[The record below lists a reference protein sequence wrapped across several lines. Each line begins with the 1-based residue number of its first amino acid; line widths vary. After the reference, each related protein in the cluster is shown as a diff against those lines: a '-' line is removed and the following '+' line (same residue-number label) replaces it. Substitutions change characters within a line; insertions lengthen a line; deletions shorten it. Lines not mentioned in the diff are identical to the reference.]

1 MDFFFFPFYG
11 DYINLRGMC
20 RMRQI
25 STFTIAESDL
35 LDRCEAL
42 LGESSVTLFSHLQA
56 LRSDVKLLSE
66 IANRSPSPN
75 QDLNGE
81 IDGRS
86 WRTLAEKLKNQGID
100 AVVNLPVKAVVGRS
114 FLVSKL
120 HLFGFLEKISHTQ
133 PLLAPLLPTIGDC
146 YHNTLFD
153 LMAEDL
159 YVSVISESKGSETWL
174 HHATE
179 ELIKMWDF
187 RTSVNKSEF
196 APNLRK
202 LWIARH
208 TIVPVLGTLMGTVEL
223 MRLSFGLSSIWYSF
237 IMSQTQKEGMTHALE
252 EYLFSLSYEQISL
265 LRVYMQDQGLA
276 AISRSQAHKLLEEC
290 GESVFE
296 KDDCSSAIQLYRS
309 FLQRQT
315 LAKGRRL
322 TGSKGPH
329 RSLEEYFL
337 IYLWEVE
344 EGKE

>member
-1 MDFFFFPFYG
+1 
-11 DYINLRGMC
+11 
-20 RMRQI
+20 MRQI
-25 STFTIAESDL
+25 STFTKSESDL
-35 LDRCEAL
+35 LDQCEIILSECSAP
-42 LGESSVTLFSHLQA
+42 LFSHLKA
-56 LRSDVKLLSE
+56 LRSDVTLLSE

-75 QDLNGE
+75 QDFDGQL
-81 IDGRS
+81 DGRS

-120 HLFGFLEKISHTQ
+120 HLFGFLDKISHTQ
-133 PLLAPLLPTIGDC
+133 PTLAPLQVAMEDS

-159 YVSVISESKGSETWL
+159 YVSVISESKGGEVWL
-174 HHATE
+174 PHATE

-223 MRLSFGLSSIWYSF
+223 MRLSFGLSSIWHSF
-237 IMSQTQKEGMTHALE
+237 IISQAKKEGMTHALE

-265 LRVYMQDQGLA
+265 LRTYMHDQGVS
-276 AISRSQAHKLLEEC
+276 AISRGQAHELLLEC

-296 KDDCSSAIQLYRS
+296 KGEGSSAIQLYRS

-322 TGSKGPH
+322 TQSKGPH

-337 IYLWEVE
+337 LYLWEVE
-344 EGKE
+344 GSKENSEGKE

>member
-1 MDFFFFPFYG
+1 
-11 DYINLRGMC
+11 
-20 RMRQI
+20 MRQI
-25 STFTIAESDL
+25 STFTQSESEL
-35 LDRCEAL
+35 LDQCEAIL
-42 LGESSVTLFSHLQA
+42 SESSETLFSHLQA

-75 QDLNGE
+75 LDLNGQT
-81 IDGRS
+81 DGRS

-120 HLFGFLEKISHTQ
+120 HLFGFLEKISPTQ
-133 PLLAPLLPTIGDC
+133 PALASMLPELEDS

-159 YVSVISESKGSETWL
+159 YVSVISESKGGEVWL

-179 ELIKMWDF
+179 ELIKMWDY

-223 MRLSFGLSSIWYSF
+223 MRLSFGLSSVWHSF
-237 IMSQTQKEGMTHALE
+237 IISQAKKEGMTHALE
-252 EYLFSLSYEQISL
+252 EYLFSLSYEQITL
-265 LRVYMQDQGLA
+265 LRAYMRDQGVS
-276 AISRSQAHKLLEEC
+276 AISRGQAHNLLIEC

-296 KDDCSSAIQLYRS
+296 KGDGSSAIQLYRS

-322 TGSKGPH
+322 TQSKGPH

-337 IYLWEVE
+337 IYLWEIEGRE
-344 EGKE
+344 EAKDGKE

>member
-1 MDFFFFPFYG
+1 
-11 DYINLRGMC
+11 
-20 RMRQI
+20 MRQI
-25 STFTIAESDL
+25 STFTRSESEL
-35 LDRCEAL
+35 LDRCEAIL
-42 LGESSVTLFSHLQA
+42 SETSETLFSHLQA

-75 QDLNGE
+75 QDFNGQP
-81 IDGRS
+81 DGRS
-86 WRTLAEKLKNQGID
+86 WRTLADKLKNQGID

-120 HLFGFLEKISHTQ
+120 HLFGFLEKISSTQ
-133 PLLAPLLPTIGDC
+133 PHLAPLQPAMEDS

-159 YVSVISESKGSETWL
+159 YVSVISESTGSEVWL
-174 HHATE
+174 HRATE
-179 ELIKMWDF
+179 ELIRMWDY

-223 MRLSFGLSSIWYSF
+223 MRLSFGLTSVWHSF
-237 IMSQTQKEGMTHALE
+237 IMSQAKKEGMTHALE

-265 LRVYMQDQGLA
+265 LRGYMSEQGIS
-276 AISRSQAHKLLEEC
+276 AISRSQAHSLLLEC

-296 KDDCSSAIQLYRS
+296 KGEASSAIQLYRS

-322 TGSKGPH
+322 TQSKGPH

-344 EGKE
+344 EREEAERGKE

>member
-1 MDFFFFPFYG
+1 
-11 DYINLRGMC
+11 
-20 RMRQI
+20 MRQI
-25 STFTIAESDL
+25 STFTQSESDL
-35 LDRCEAL
+35 LDRCEAIL
-42 LGESSVTLFSHLQA
+42 RDTSETLFSHLKA
-56 LRSDVKLLSE
+56 LRLDVKLLSE

-75 QDLNGE
+75 QDFNGQP
-81 IDGRS
+81 DGRS

-120 HLFGFLEKISHTQ
+120 HLFGFLDKISLTQ
-133 PLLAPLLPTIGDC
+133 PSLVPLQPEMQER

-159 YVSVISESKGSETWL
+159 YVSVISESTGGEAWL
-174 HHATE
+174 HRATE
-179 ELIKMWDF
+179 ELIRMWDY

-196 APNLRK
+196 APNLRN

-223 MRLSFGLSSIWYSF
+223 MRLSFGLASVWHSF
-237 IMSQTQKEGMTHALE
+237 IISQAKKEGMTHALE

-265 LRVYMQDQGLA
+265 LRRYMSEQGIS
-276 AISRSQAHKLLEEC
+276 AISRSQAHSLLLEC

-296 KDDCSSAIQLYRS
+296 KGEGSSAIQLYRS

-322 TGSKGPH
+322 TQSKGPH

-344 EGKE
+344 ESEEAEREERRREEAGRGKE

>member
-1 MDFFFFPFYG
+1 
-11 DYINLRGMC
+11 
-20 RMRQI
+20 MRQI
-25 STFTIAESDL
+25 STFTKTESDL
-35 LDRCEAL
+35 LDKCEVIL
-42 LGESSVTLFSHLQA
+42 SESSVTLASHLTA
-56 LRSDVKLLSE
+56 LRSDVRLLSE

-75 QDLNGE
+75 LDFNGQT
-81 IDGRS
+81 DGRS

-120 HLFGFLEKISHTQ
+120 HLFGFLEKISNTQ
-133 PLLAPLLPTIGDC
+133 PGFAPLRAAMEDS

-159 YVSVISESKGSETWL
+159 YVSVISESKGGEVWL
-174 HHATE
+174 HRATE

-187 RTSVNKSEF
+187 RTSVNKNEF
-196 APNLRK
+196 APNLRQ

-223 MRLSFGLSSIWYSF
+223 MRLSFGLSSVWHSF
-237 IMSQTQKEGMTHALE
+237 IISQAKKEGMTHALE

-265 LRVYMQDQGLA
+265 LRGYMKEQGIS
-276 AISRSQAHKLLEEC
+276 AISRSQAYELLIAC

-296 KDDCSSAIQLYRS
+296 KGEGSSATQLYRS

-322 TGSKGPH
+322 TQSKGPH

-344 EGKE
+344 EREEAESGKE

>member
-1 MDFFFFPFYG
+1 
-11 DYINLRGMC
+11 
-20 RMRQI
+20 MRQI
-25 STFTIAESDL
+25 STFTQAESDL
-35 LDRCEAL
+35 LDRCEL
-42 LGESSVTLFSHLQA
+42 VLGESSATLYAHLQA
-56 LRSDVKLLSE
+56 LRSDVRLLSE

-75 QDLNGE
+75 QDFDGHG
-81 IDGRS
+81 DGRS

-120 HLFGFLEKISHTQ
+120 HMFGFLDKISHTQ
-133 PLLAPLLPTIGDC
+133 SQLTEEQPVIEDC

-159 YVSVISESKGSETWL
+159 YVSVISESKGGEPWL
-174 HHATE
+174 HRATE
-179 ELIKMWDF
+179 ELIKMWDY

-202 LWIARH
+202 LWIARY

-223 MRLSFGLSSIWYSF
+223 MRLSFGLSSIWHSF
-237 IMSQTQKEGMTHALE
+237 IISQAKKEGMTHALE

-265 LRVYMQDQGLA
+265 LRGYMQDKGVA
-276 AISRSQAHKLLEEC
+276 AISRSQAHQLLLEC

-296 KDDCSSAIQLYRS
+296 KGEGSSGIQLYRS

-344 EGKE
+344 ENEEQEGKK

>member
-1 MDFFFFPFYG
+1 
-11 DYINLRGMC
+11 
-20 RMRQI
+20 MRQI
-25 STFTIAESDL
+25 STFTKSESDL
-35 LDRCEAL
+35 LDQCEAIL
-42 LGESSVTLFSHLQA
+42 SDCSSSLFSHLQA

-75 QDLNGE
+75 LDINGE
-81 IDGRS
+81 ADGRS

-100 AVVNLPVKAVVGRS
+100 SVVNLPVKAVVGRS

-133 PLLAPLLPTIGDC
+133 VSLSPLHSAIEDS
-146 YHNTLFD
+146 YHNILFD

-159 YVSVISESKGSETWL
+159 YVSVISESKGEEFWL
-174 HHATE
+174 HRATE
-179 ELIKMWDF
+179 ELVKMWDF

-223 MRLSFGLSSIWYSF
+223 MRLSFGLSAVWHSF
-237 IMSQTQKEGMTHALE
+237 ILSQAKKEGMTHALE
-252 EYLFSLSYEQISL
+252 EYLFSLSYEQICL
-265 LRVYMQDQGLA
+265 LREYMHKEHVS
-276 AISRSQAHKLLEEC
+276 AISRGYAHELLVGC
-290 GESVFE
+290 GESMFKKE
-296 KDDCSSAIQLYRS
+296 EGSSAIQLYRS

-344 EGKE
+344 EKGETETGKE

>member
-1 MDFFFFPFYG
+1 
-11 DYINLRGMC
+11 
-20 RMRQI
+20 MRQI
-25 STFTIAESDL
+25 STFTQSESEL
-35 LDRCEAL
+35 LDQCEAIL
-42 LGESSVTLFSHLQA
+42 SESSETLFSHLQA

-75 QDLNGE
+75 LDLNGQT
-81 IDGRS
+81 DGRS

-120 HLFGFLEKISHTQ
+120 HLFGFLEKISPTQ
-133 PLLAPLLPTIGDC
+133 PALASMLPELEDS

-159 YVSVISESKGSETWL
+159 YVSVISESKGGEVWL

-179 ELIKMWDF
+179 ELIKMWDY

-223 MRLSFGLSSIWYSF
+223 MRLSFGLSSVWHSF
-237 IMSQTQKEGMTHALE
+237 IISQAKKEGMTHALE
-252 EYLFSLSYEQISL
+252 EYLFSLSYEQITL
-265 LRVYMQDQGLA
+265 LRAYMRDQGVS
-276 AISRSQAHKLLEEC
+276 AISRGQAHNLLIEC

-296 KDDCSSAIQLYRS
+296 KGDGSSAIQLYRS

-322 TGSKGPH
+322 TQSKGPH

-344 EGKE
+344 EREEAKDGKE

>member
-1 MDFFFFPFYG
+1 
-11 DYINLRGMC
+11 
-20 RMRQI
+20 MRQI
-25 STFTIAESDL
+25 STFTKAESEL
-35 LDRCEAL
+35 LDRCEEH
-42 LGESSVTLFSHLQA
+42 LGESSATLYSHLQA
-56 LRSDVKLLSE
+56 LRSDVRLLSE

-75 QDLNGE
+75 QDFNGH

-120 HLFGFLEKISHTQ
+120 HMFGFLEKISHTQ
-133 PLLAPLLPTIGDC
+133 PLLVPLQPAIEDS
-146 YHNTLFD
+146 YHNTLFN

-159 YVSVISESKGSETWL
+159 YVSVISESKGGELWL
-174 HHATE
+174 HRATE

-223 MRLSFGLSSIWYSF
+223 MGLSFGLSSIWYSF
-237 IMSQTQKEGMTHALE
+237 ITSQIKKEGMTHALE

-265 LRVYMQDQGLA
+265 LRGYMRDKGVA
-276 AISRSQAHKLLEEC
+276 AISRKQAHELLEEC

-296 KDDCSSAIQLYRS
+296 KGEGSSAIQLYRS

-337 IYLWEVE
+337 IYLWELD
-344 EGKE
+344 EGMETELDKE

>member
-1 MDFFFFPFYG
+1 
-11 DYINLRGMC
+11 
-20 RMRQI
+20 MRQI
-25 STFTIAESDL
+25 STFTQSESEL
-35 LDRCEAL
+35 LDQCEAIL
-42 LGESSVTLFSHLQA
+42 SESSETLFSHLQA

-75 QDLNGE
+75 LDFNGQT
-81 IDGRS
+81 DGRS

-120 HLFGFLEKISHTQ
+120 HLFGFLEKISPTQ
-133 PLLAPLLPTIGDC
+133 PALASMLPELEDS

-159 YVSVISESKGSETWL
+159 YVSVISESKGGEVWL

-179 ELIKMWDF
+179 ELIKMWDY

-223 MRLSFGLSSIWYSF
+223 MRLSFGLSSVWHSF
-237 IMSQTQKEGMTHALE
+237 IISQAKKEGMTHALE
-252 EYLFSLSYEQISL
+252 EYLFSLSYEQITL
-265 LRVYMQDQGLA
+265 LRAYMRDQGVS
-276 AISRSQAHKLLEEC
+276 AISRGQAHNLLIEC

-296 KDDCSSAIQLYRS
+296 KGDGSSAIQLYRS

-322 TGSKGPH
+322 TQSKGPH

-344 EGKE
+344 EREEAKDGKE

>member
-1 MDFFFFPFYG
+1 
-11 DYINLRGMC
+11 
-20 RMRQI
+20 MRQI
-25 STFTIAESDL
+25 STFTQTESDL
-35 LDRCEAL
+35 LDRCEAVL
-42 LGESSVTLFSHLQA
+42 SESSVTLYTHLQA
-56 LRSDVKLLSE
+56 LRSDVRLLSE

-75 QDLNGE
+75 QDFNGD

-133 PLLAPLLPTIGDC
+133 PGLASMLHSIEDS

-159 YVSVISESKGSETWL
+159 YVSVISESKGGEIWL
-174 HHATE
+174 HRATE
-179 ELIKMWDF
+179 ELIRMWDY

-202 LWIARH
+202 LWAARH

-223 MRLSFGLSSIWYSF
+223 MRLSFGLSSVWHSF
-237 IMSQTQKEGMTHALE
+237 IIAEAKKEGMTHALE
-252 EYLFSLSYEQISL
+252 EYLFSLSYEQIDL
-265 LRVYMQDQGLA
+265 LRGYMRDQGVA
-276 AISRSQAHKLLEEC
+276 AISRSQAHELLVAC

-296 KDDCSSAIQLYRS
+296 KGEGSSAIQLYRS

-344 EGKE
+344 EKEEANSNK